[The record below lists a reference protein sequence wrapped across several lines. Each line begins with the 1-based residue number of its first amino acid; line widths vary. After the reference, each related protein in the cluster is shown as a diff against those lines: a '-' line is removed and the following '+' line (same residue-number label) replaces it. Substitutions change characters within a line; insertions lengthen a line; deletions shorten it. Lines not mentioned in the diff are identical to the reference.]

1 LTFPAFSVRLFP
13 VSERNTMKNEMKNET
28 TVIAPSDVSYRGLAD
43 GGALV
48 TCCGCGE
55 EVRINSEEADQWS
68 YANLFECHECE

>member
-1 LTFPAFSVRLFP
+1 
-13 VSERNTMKNEMKNET
+13 MKNET

-48 TCCGCGE
+48 TCCRCGE